1 MVKWILLIVLIAL
14 VVWIIAAYNGLVKL
28 KNKCEESF
36 STMDVYLKK
45 RYDMIPNLVET
56 VKAYAAHESKT
67 LEGVIAAR
75 NMAMNASSTEDR
87 IKGENMLQ
95 GTLRSLF
102 AVSEAYP
109 QLKADTGFADL
120 RNQLAHLEDEIA
132 SSRKYYNAVVRQY
145 NSKIEMFPSNLIAS
159 AFHFNRRSMFE
170 VNDPSERENVP
181 GAVLSPQ
188 T

>member
-109 QLKADTGFADL
+109 QLKADTGFADR

-132 SSRKYYNAVVRQY
+132 SYLQILQRSGAAV
-145 NSKIEMFPSNLIAS
+145 
-159 AFHFNRRSMFE
+159 
-170 VNDPSERENVP
+170 
-181 GAVLSPQ
+181 
-188 T
+188 

>member
-1 MVKWILLIVLIAL
+1 MLKWILLAVLIAL
-14 VVWIIAAYNGLVKL
+14 VAWIIGAYNGLIKL

-109 QLKADTGFADL
+109 QLKADAGFADL
-120 RNQLAHLEDEIA
+120 RSQLAHLEDEIA

-159 AFHFNRRSMFE
+159 IFHFTRRSMFE
-170 VNDPSERENVP
+170 VNDPSERENVR
-181 GAVLSPQ
+181 VQ
-188 T
+188 F

>member
-120 RNQLAHLEDEIA
+120 RNQLAHLEE
-132 SSRKYYNAVVRQY
+132 K
-145 NSKIEMFPSNLIAS
+145 
-159 AFHFNRRSMFE
+159 
-170 VNDPSERENVP
+170 
-181 GAVLSPQ
+181 SPPPANITTQ
-188 T
+188 WCGSITARLRCSPAI

>member
-109 QLKADTGFADL
+109 QLKADTGFADPAGISWPIWRMKSPPPANITTQWCGSITARL
-120 RNQLAHLEDEIA
+120 RC
-132 SSRKYYNAVVRQY
+132 
-145 NSKIEMFPSNLIAS
+145 
-159 AFHFNRRSMFE
+159 
-170 VNDPSERENVP
+170 
-181 GAVLSPQ
+181 SPAI
-188 T
+188 

>member
-95 GTLRSLF
+95 GTFGPCL
-102 AVSEAYP
+102 
-109 QLKADTGFADL
+109 
-120 RNQLAHLEDEIA
+120 
-132 SSRKYYNAVVRQY
+132 
-145 NSKIEMFPSNLIAS
+145 PSARHI
-159 AFHFNRRSMFE
+159 
-170 VNDPSERENVP
+170 PS
-181 GAVLSPQ
+181 
-188 T
+188 

>member
-159 AFHFNRRSMFE
+159 AFPFNRRSMFE
-170 VNDPSERENVP
+170 VNDPSERENVR
-181 GAVLSPQ
+181 VQ
-188 T
+188 F

>member
-145 NSKIEMFPSNLIAS
+145 NSTAS
-159 AFHFNRRSMFE
+159 WYQIQ
-170 VNDPSERENVP
+170 
-181 GAVLSPQ
+181 LLL
-188 T
+188 